1 MDKRGISH
9 RPSSDISPRWR
20 IHKLFSFHQKWRKG
34 HHPLAKY
41 VPRTVK
47 PPQENLRLRIMPA
60 HFTSLGNGIDDAP
73 GIADCLLQADDHGI
87 DMGAFEDLYR
97 NPCHD

>member
-1 MDKRGISH
+1 ERRTLHSFPT
-9 RPSSDISPRWR
+9 RRSSDLR

-73 GIADCLLQADDHGI
+73 GIADCLLQADDHGRSEEHTSELQSR
-87 DMGAFEDLYR
+87 GHLV
-97 NPCHD
+97 